1 MKDSKNYD
9 FDIEFN
15 NMMSS
20 AIRYEQLKK
29 AKKPIPA
36 KLKAKLAR
44 ASKWLNN
51 MSDEDYNK
59 LIH

>member
-1 MKDSKNYD
+1 MQDRKNYD
-9 FDIEFN
+9 FDTEFN

-29 AKKPIPA
+29 AKKLIPA
-36 KLKAKLAR
+36 KLKANLAR
-44 ASKWLNN
+44 FSEWLSN